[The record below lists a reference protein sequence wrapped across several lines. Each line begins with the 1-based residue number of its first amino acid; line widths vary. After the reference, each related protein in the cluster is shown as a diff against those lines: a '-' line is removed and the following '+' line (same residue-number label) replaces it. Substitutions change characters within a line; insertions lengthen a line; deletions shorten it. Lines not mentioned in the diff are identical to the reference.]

1 MKGAVMLSKIEMK
14 YYKDIT
20 RIADSLGRIANA
32 IEKEQKRDLIVAQ
45 SFEEE
50 FKDDDA
56 WNIGDRIKQRLD
68 ELNMSQR
75 ELAKACKITEA
86 SMSHYI
92 NGNRVPKG
100 PMCVTIA
107 EALGCSVEWLLGVG
121 GKEDE

>member
-1 MKGAVMLSKIEMK
+1 MLSKIEMK

>member
-1 MKGAVMLSKIEMK
+1 MLSKIETK
-14 YYKDIT
+14 YYRDIT
-20 RIADSLGRIANA
+20 RIADSLEKIADA
-32 IEKEQKRDLIVAQ
+32 LEKAQKRDLIVAQ

-75 ELAKACKITEA
+75 ELAKTCKITEV
-86 SMSHYI
+86 SMSRYI

-107 EALGCSVEWLLGVG
+107 NALGCSVEWLLGM
-121 GKEDE
+121 